1 MRAAAPAHPQRG
13 AQLLTAERIA
23 RMKWLE
29 GWFGT
34 ASGVLGAAWIALI
47 ALVTPSMQT
56 SGSEVGQVCT
66 TSSDGVTTC
75 STAYGP
81 GAPPST
87 PGPNIG
93 ALILVGVCILLF
105 IGVVVGTWLDLRG
118 VRRMGRI
125 ILLTSATLLIFAP
138 FGALGALG
146 ASGGGGGGFALA
158 YTYPFVLL
166 ALITGVL
173 ASVRRDAPRSPAA
186 TSQAV

>member
-1 MRAAAPAHPQRG
+1 
-13 AQLLTAERIA
+13 
-23 RMKWLE
+23 MKWLE

-34 ASGVLGAAWIALI
+34 ASGVLGAAWIAFI
-47 ALVTPSMQT
+47 ALATPSMQAPSSEFCT
-56 SGSEVGQVCT
+56 NSG
-66 TSSDGVTTC
+66 DGVTTC

-118 VRRMGRI
+118 MRRVGRI
-125 ILLTSATLLIFAP
+125 ILLACATLLIFAP
-138 FGALGALG
+138 VVALGALG
-146 ASGGGGGGFALA
+146 AAGVLGSPVALV

-173 ASVRRDAPRSPAA
+173 ASVRRDAPRDMASL
-186 TSQAV
+186 

>member
-1 MRAAAPAHPQRG
+1 
-13 AQLLTAERIA
+13 
-23 RMKWLE
+23 MKWLE

-34 ASGVLGAAWIALI
+34 ASGVLGAAWIALV
-47 ALVTPSMQT
+47 ALVTPSAQT
-56 SGSEVGQVCT
+56 SNGEVCT
-66 TSSDGVTTC
+66 STSDGVTTC
-75 STAYGP
+75 SATYGP
-81 GAPPST
+81 GAAPMPVTS

-118 VRRMGRI
+118 VRRTGRI

-138 FGALGALG
+138 FAALGVLG
-146 ASGGGGGGFALA
+146 SSGGGGFALA

-173 ASVRRDAPRSPAA
+173 ASVRRDAPRDMAP
-186 TSQAV
+186 TSGTV